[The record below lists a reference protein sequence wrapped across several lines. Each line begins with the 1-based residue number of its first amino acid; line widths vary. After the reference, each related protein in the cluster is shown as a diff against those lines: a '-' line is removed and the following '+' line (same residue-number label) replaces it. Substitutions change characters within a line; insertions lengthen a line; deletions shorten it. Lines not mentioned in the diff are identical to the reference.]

1 MSNSIKA
8 AFREGFKDFI
18 PEMRQRLRDDFES
31 RIQEACFMEREN
43 NIATAAT
50 AMIDAGVPDAD
61 VAHMLQKHWDLRL
74 SETGPFINWAHKQLA
89 PQA

>member
-1 MSNSIKA
+1 MSNGIKA

-18 PEMRQRLRDDFES
+18 PEMRQRLRDDYES

-50 AMIDAGVPDAD
+50 RS
-61 VAHMLQKHWDLRL
+61 HQKR
-74 SETGPFINWAHKQLA
+74 
-89 PQA
+89 